1 MRAKRLA
8 LLGVV
13 AAGLVAAAPAQA
25 INDPQVPGN
34 ECSNFH
40 SVAVGDPD
48 PFGFGNPGINGP
60 SPVDPPASL
69 NNPSGVSPGAQGQE
83 MSRAL
88 GNCHNFQN

>member
-25 INDPQVPGN
+25 INDPRVPGD

-40 SVAVGDPD
+40 SVAVGDP
-48 PFGFGNPGINGP
+48 FGNNPGINGP
-60 SPVDPPASL
+60 SPVNPPASL
-69 NNPSGVSPGAQGQE
+69 NNPSGVSPGAMGAE
-83 MSRAL
+83 NTRAP
-88 GNCHNFQN
+88 CF